1 MKTYYKTFVSCE
13 FKWQIK
19 RFSKKAK
26 HWDME
31 DIMIHKYL
39 EVEKGYRSWKV
50 LPFIK
55 IPSPSDCCPP
65 SWICHI
71 GRAVHRK
78 DNLGTTIF
86 VVLET
91 KWPIRSTIWH
101 QAWIQDSKWRK
112 KYWCVLGLTKFSN
125 LFTRFNTK
133 HFTTGAEKSKMMLL
147 LIVR

>member
-78 DNLGTTIF
+78 ENLGSTIF

-91 KWPIRSTIWH
+91 KWPIRSMIWSKPGSK
-101 QAWIQDSKWRK
+101 IQNGGRSIDVSLVWLNFPIFLPVLIRNISLQELKNQKW
-112 KYWCVLGLTKFSN
+112 CFC
-125 LFTRFNTK
+125 
-133 HFTTGAEKSKMMLL
+133 
-147 LIVR
+147 